1 MNGPRSNGPKMNGG
15 QTGVVPLIVDL
26 LRQTFAR
33 PREAARRVVA
43 MGEAEDR
50 GTLWLVLVVVAI
62 LASLLSHAILLVFA
76 GPDEGALMGGPVV
89 TALIQCGVMATIVW
103 AVAAV
108 GRRFGGHGGWNGAL
122 AVTIWLEVVAM
133 AMQLLQVVALLLLP
147 PLADLVS
154 MMGLGLFF
162 VLLSLFVAELHGFRS
177 APLVFLGIIGTI
189 FAAAVI
195 LSIVLALLGV
205 GIRV

>member
-1 MNGPRSNGPKMNGG
+1 MNGG
-15 QTGVVPLIVDL
+15 PNGLFPLISDL

-33 PREAARRVVA
+33 PRDAARRVIA
-43 MGEAEDR
+43 MGEAVES

-62 LASLLSHAILLVFA
+62 LAALLSHTMLLLFA
-76 GPDEGALMGGPVV
+76 GAAENAMMGGPMV
-89 TALIQCGVMATIVW
+89 TALVQCGVMAAIVW
-103 AVAAV
+103 AAVGV
-108 GRRFGGHGGWNGAL
+108 GRRFGGHGGVHGAL

-147 PLADLVS
+147 PLADIVS
-154 MMGLGLFF
+154 LMGLGLFF
-162 VLLSLFVAELHGFRS
+162 VLLSIFLAELHGFRS
-177 APLVFLGIIGTI
+177 APMVFLGIIGTI
-189 FAAAVI
+189 FAAALI